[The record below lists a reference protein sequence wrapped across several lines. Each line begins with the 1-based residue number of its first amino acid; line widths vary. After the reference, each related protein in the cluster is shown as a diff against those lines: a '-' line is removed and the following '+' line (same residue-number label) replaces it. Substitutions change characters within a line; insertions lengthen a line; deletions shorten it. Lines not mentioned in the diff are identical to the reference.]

1 MTEHDPLCRL
11 NVTDCGYGNTNVCHC
26 LLIARARADE
36 ARKHHQVE
44 VQGGTWRI
52 CCSTCKTH
60 VRPHFMCV
68 LDSHYDGPLPEG
80 HSYEEGS

>member
-1 MTEHDPLCRL
+1 MEHDPLCEAPGSDLVGCICAGLRKR
-11 NVTDCGYGNTNVCHC
+11 D
-26 LLIARARADE
+26 ARIRADE

-52 CCSTCKTH
+52 CCAVCKTH

-80 HSYEEGS
+80 HSYEGTTT